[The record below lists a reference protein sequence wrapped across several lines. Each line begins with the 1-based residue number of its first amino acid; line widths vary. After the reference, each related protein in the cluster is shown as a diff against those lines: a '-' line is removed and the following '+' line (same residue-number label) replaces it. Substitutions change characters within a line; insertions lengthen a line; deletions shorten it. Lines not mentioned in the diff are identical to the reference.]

1 MFTPRLISRALLA
14 LAALALVAC
23 GGPPTELLKE
33 ASTALNDA
41 ALARKCAPEEFAAA
55 QAMYEKANTLAAEG
69 KHGEAESAARA
80 AKKLAA
86 KAQQK
91 ALLRKDECLNP
102 EGVKG
107 ATPADPNA
115 FAETD
120 PGAGVALDAQEALK
134 TVYFGFNAAE
144 LSNEARDTLANNA
157 AWINKHLDKTIIIE
171 GHCDERGST
180 EYNLALGERRALV
193 VRKYLGQLGVDLGR
207 VEVVSYGEE
216 QPADYASNDA
226 AYTRNRRAEFR
237 TR

>member
-1 MFTPRLISRALLA
+1 MSRHTLRALMALALLA
-14 LAALALVAC
+14 LVGC
-23 GGPPTELLKE
+23 GGPPTQLLKE

-55 QAMYEKANTLAAEG
+55 QAMYEKANALAAEG
-69 KHGEAESAARA
+69 KHSEAEASARA

-91 ALLRKDECLNP
+91 ALLRKEECLNP
-102 EGVKG
+102 EALKG
-107 ATPADPNA
+107 AGAVDPNA
-115 FAETD
+115 FVETQPGDTLEVSAE
-120 PGAGVALDAQEALK
+120 EALK
-134 TVYFGFNAAE
+134 TVYFGYNAAE
-144 LSNEARDTLANNA
+144 LSSDARDVLASNA
-157 AWINKHLDKTIIIE
+157 EWIKGHRDKVIIIE

-193 VRKYLGQLGVDLGR
+193 VRKYLGQLGVDLDK

-216 QPADYASNDA
+216 QPADYGKSDVAFG
-226 AYTRNRRAEFR
+226 RNRRAEFR